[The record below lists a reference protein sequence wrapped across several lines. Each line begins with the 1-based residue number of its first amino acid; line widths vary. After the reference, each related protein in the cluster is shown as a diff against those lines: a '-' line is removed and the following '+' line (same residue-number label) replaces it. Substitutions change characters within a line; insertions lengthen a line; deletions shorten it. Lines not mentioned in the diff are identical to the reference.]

1 MSDETRLCPACQTEN
16 DALNR
21 ECVKCGQPLIV
32 VCLRCYTVNP
42 IAAEKCSA
50 CGLRFDTLGQIMARH
65 EVRMADRFTR
75 QASTANEAKDTQIE
89 QAQARSQQLWQPERD
104 RQAYLLAQKQRQ
116 KQQERYLLIAA
127 IAVSVVLVLW
137 LLISFAR

>member
-75 QASTANEAKDTQIE
+75 QASTATEAKGAQIE
-89 QAQARSQQLWQPERD
+89 KDRVRSEQLREPERE
-104 RQAYLLAQKQRQ
+104 RQAYLQAQQARQ
-116 KQQERYLLIAA
+116 KQQERYLLIAVVIVA
-127 IAVSVVLVLW
+127 VVLVIW